1 MLIRQIT
8 IIYTIMMMVLVGV
21 PIANAQGGAT
31 LSDWKFLET
40 ISGDEPTASALEG
53 KVVVVEYWGIR

>member
-1 MLIRQIT
+1 
-8 IIYTIMMMVLVGV
+8 MMMVLVGG

-53 KVVVVEYWGIR
+53 KVVIVEYWGIR